1 MFIINLKTLSQFLK
15 SLEFQFSHRQNEES
29 NRYLTL
35 SHTSIWAFTEHST
48 SGSCYL
54 YGKNLIWNTTRWYT
68 CLCMNLGK
76 SSISFFWGLQEP
88 EFSRTVPLNYWYFQD
103 QWQGTW
109 SNILTRLFTETW
121 KESPYLTLPNT
132 PFLLYGTEVFSRW
145 QPNLVTTLCCF
156 KHVQPKTGSLVYESS
171 KDLDSYTHTPH
182 THTLICIS
190 HSILIPILSVTQ
202 PQHVPSPGHWIHCVF
217 CLIHTFFN
225 LLPNFYSLWKSFSLS
240 NFLWLLQ
247 SWIRCGFVCSFT
259 ASAPSVISTI
269 IHLSVS
275 LTKQ

>member
-182 THTLICIS
+182 THTHLFVF
-190 HSILIPILSVTQ
+190 HIPFWFQFSQLLKPNMFHHQATEYTAFSVWYTLF
-202 PQHVPSPGHWIHCVF
+202 STY
-217 CLIHTFFN
+217 CLTSTRFGSLFLWVTFFDFSKAGLGVVLCAPLQPV
-225 LLPNFYSLWKSFSLS
+225 LLLSSPRSFICLY
-240 NFLWLLQ
+240 
-247 SWIRCGFVCSFT
+247 R
-259 ASAPSVISTI
+259 
-269 IHLSVS
+269 
-275 LTKQ
+275 